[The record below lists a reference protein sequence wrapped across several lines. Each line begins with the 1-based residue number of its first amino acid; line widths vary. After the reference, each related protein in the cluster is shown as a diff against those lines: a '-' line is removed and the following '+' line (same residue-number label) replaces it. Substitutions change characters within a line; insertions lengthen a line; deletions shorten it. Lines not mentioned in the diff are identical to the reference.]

1 MSKNF
6 LFVFAIKQKGKNKL
20 WAETED
26 TLNRSGEKKRE
37 GRRKKVVLLLQN
49 VRKCPPSL
57 ISNII

>member
-26 TLNRSGEKKRE
+26 TLNRRGKKKEREE
-37 GRRKKVVLLLQN
+37 GRKLFSYCRM
-49 VRKCPPSL
+49 
-57 ISNII
+57 